1 MRYLSSSSDDQMLK
15 SPSEPEYVIS
25 FTDNA
30 EKNIYRVI
38 LKNDGNVISEDNVSS
53 ENLEWIFA
61 YGFYLMWYNLDDL
74 KDQSIEIWGTIS
86 L

>member
-1 MRYLSSSSDDQMLK
+1 
-15 SPSEPEYVIS
+15 
-25 FTDNA
+25 
-30 EKNIYRVI
+30 VI
-38 LKNDGNVISEDNVSS
+38 LKDDGNVISEDNISS
-53 ENLEWIFA
+53 EKLEWIFA